1 MDLVDNLT
9 ELSKVLAPACPGVS
23 SGVQSEDEALLDHE
37 EADALMGYIRTSLIQ
52 NYTLYEVFFRTPRE
66 ETLAGLERTIEVFGD
81 AMQPLVE
88 GTCTYLDPQEP
99 PGTLGDPHGPLET
112 LGDPQ
117 EPPGTLGD
125 PHGPLE
131 TPRDPQEPPVSPI
144 DPQEPPGTSGDHQ
157 DPQ

>member
-1 MDLVDNLT
+1 MTTSVNNMAARREREQKNQDSRFLQWGILSHQQIQDLQQNQDQL
-9 ELSKVLAPACPGVS
+9 
-23 SGVQSEDEALLDHE
+23 HH
-37 EADALMGYIRTSLIQ
+37 LIQ